1 MLRRIAT
8 LLALVALVSAPSIA
22 RARLVCRFS
31 GLEITDCGEAQAPEA
46 PVAQDGGCCDQQLTR
61 PLAPMLVH
69 PHPEVAPPALPLLP
83 TAAPLELSLPRLA
96 DRFEIAAAAAGP
108 PLYLRTRA
116 LLI

>member
-1 MLRRIAT
+1 MLRRTAS
-8 LLALVALVSAPSIA
+8 LLALLALVSAPFIS

-31 GLEITDCGEAQAPEA
+31 GLEVTNCGEAQVPDA

-61 PLAPMLVH
+61 PLAAMRAH
-69 PHPEVAPPALPLLP
+69 PDPEVAPPPLPLLP

-96 DRFEIAAAAAGP
+96 DRFEIAAVAAGP

>member
-8 LLALVALVSAPSIA
+8 LVALIALISAPSIA
-22 RARLVCRFS
+22 RARLICRFS
-31 GLEITDCGEAQAPEA
+31 GLEITNCGEAQVPEA
-46 PVAQDGGCCDQQLTR
+46 PVAQDGGCCEQHLTR
-61 PLAPMLVH
+61 PLAVMLV
-69 PHPEVAPPALPLLP
+69 PPDTEVAPPALPLLP
-83 TAAPLELSLPRLA
+83 APAPLNVPLPRWA